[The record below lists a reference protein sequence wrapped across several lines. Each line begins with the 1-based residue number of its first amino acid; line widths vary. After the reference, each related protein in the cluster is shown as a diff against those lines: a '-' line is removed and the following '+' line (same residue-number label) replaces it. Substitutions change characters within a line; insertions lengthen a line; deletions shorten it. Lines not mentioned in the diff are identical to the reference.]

1 MLVRIIKQ
9 GNCPIVKI
17 EHGFAQAF
25 YNENISLKLRPIA
38 RSLVLLKVL
47 EMLVWYKE
55 NWS

>member
-9 GNCPIVKI
+9 GTCPIVKI
-17 EHGFAQAF
+17 EHGFAQVF